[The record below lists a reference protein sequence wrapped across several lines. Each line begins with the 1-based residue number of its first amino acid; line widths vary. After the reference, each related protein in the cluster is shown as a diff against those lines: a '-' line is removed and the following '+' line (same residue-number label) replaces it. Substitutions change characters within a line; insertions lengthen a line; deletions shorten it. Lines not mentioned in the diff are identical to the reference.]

1 MLLRILT
8 DSSLF
13 CAISAMNCLV
23 AEWLL
28 QKHQTGQL
36 LGPYDQA
43 NNRKDCQ
50 KHPGLVKTPGFGEI

>member
-36 LGPYDQA
+36 LGPYDGPQTTGKPA
-43 NNRKDCQ
+43 KNTR
-50 KHPGLVKTPGFGEI
+50 VW